1 MVSEGKFMVRSYR
14 DLDVW
19 EKSIELVKD
28 IYVLVKTL
36 PKEETYALSDQM
48 RRSAVSIPS
57 NIAEGSGR
65 NGTKEY
71 LQFLYIALG
80 SLCEL
85 ETQIIISK
93 EIGYIENI
101 EKLENDMTIIKKMI
115 HSMITSL
122 KVKI

>member
-1 MVSEGKFMVRSYR
+1 MIGEGKFMVRSYR

-19 EKSIELVKD
+19 KKSIELVKD
-28 IYVLVKTL
+28 VYMLVKTL

-93 EIGYIENI
+93 EIGYIKNI
-101 EKLENDMTIIKKMI
+101 EKLENDMMIIKKMI

>member
-1 MVSEGKFMVRSYR
+1 MIKSYK

-19 EKSIELVKD
+19 KKSIELVKE
-28 IYVLVKTL
+28 IYILVKYL
-36 PKEETYALSDQM
+36 PKEETYALSDQI
-48 RRSAVSIPS
+48 RRSAISIPS

-93 EIGYIENI
+93 EIGYINNT
-101 EKLENDMTIIKKMI
+101 EKLEDNMTTIKKMI
-115 HSMITSL
+115 NSMITSL
-122 KVKI
+122 KAKV

>member
-1 MVSEGKFMVRSYR
+1 MVKSYK

-19 EKSIELVKD
+19 KKSIELVKEVY
-28 IYVLVKTL
+28 ILAKHL
-36 PKEETYALSDQM
+36 PKEETYALSDQI
-48 RRSAVSIPS
+48 RRSAISIPS

-85 ETQIIISK
+85 ETQIIIAR
-93 EIGYIENI
+93 EIGYINNI
-101 EKLENDMTIIKKMI
+101 EKLESNMTTIKKMI
-115 HSMITSL
+115 NSMITSL
-122 KVKI
+122 KAKI

>member
-1 MVSEGKFMVRSYR
+1 MIKSYK

-19 EKSIELVKD
+19 KKSIELVKEVY
-28 IYVLVKTL
+28 ILVKYL

-85 ETQIIISK
+85 ETQIIIAK
-93 EIGYIENI
+93 EIGYINTI
-101 EKLENDMTIIKKMI
+101 EKLEDNMTIIKKMI
-115 HSMITSL
+115 NSMITSL
-122 KVKI
+122 KAKL

>member
-1 MVSEGKFMVRSYR
+1 MIKSYK

-19 EKSIELVKD
+19 KKSIELVKEVY
-28 IYVLVKTL
+28 ILVKYL

-48 RRSAVSIPS
+48 RQSAVSIPS

-85 ETQIIISK
+85 ETQIIVAK
-93 EIGYIENI
+93 EIGYINTI
-101 EKLENDMTIIKKMI
+101 EKLEDNMTIIKKMI
-115 HSMITSL
+115 NSMITSL
-122 KVKI
+122 KAKL